1 MSGAAR
7 PVEGMICVD
16 RMTSSNDVPE
26 LAQFEQQLDG
36 TQPYV
41 RFFRIDSPCAAM
53 DLLPGN
59 ATIERCV
66 TTDSSVTVLARLED
80 ATIHIGAALR
90 STTVRVTAVSHD
102 RAEAIADQLRAETPE
117 APSGTVAVRV
127 WHQNSVRGAT
137 SAVAA
142 DRSIEAPL
150 WNDIAGNYPA
160 TVRTALD
167 AVVGLERP
175 MGAGKLLLWHGPPG
189 TGKTTALRALL
200 RSWGTWCQGQYI
212 ADPERF
218 FGEPAYMTEVLTT
231 SPVARVGPTLTR
243 AGQPESVWRLLV
255 AEDTDEYLRAS
266 PHRDAGAALGR
277 LLNLADGI
285 LGQGMNVLV
294 LLTTNEKTAR
304 LHPALARPGRCL
316 AAVEFVPFDE
326 REASAW
332 LGTSVHRPMTLAA
345 LLEQRGDLSRLGP
358 RSDALITMGQYL

>member
-7 PVEGMICVD
+7 PIVGTIALD
-16 RMTSSNDVPE
+16 RMTSSNDVPG
-26 LAQFEQQLDG
+26 LAQFEHQLDG

-41 RFFRIDSPCAAM
+41 RFFDIDSPCAAG
-53 DLLPGN
+53 DLLPES

-66 TTDSSVTVLARLED
+66 TTDSSVTVLARLDD
-80 ATIHIGAALR
+80 ATIHIGAAPR

-102 RAEAIADQLRAETPE
+102 RAQEIADQLRAKTPE

-127 WHQNSVRGAT
+127 WHQSSGRGAT
-137 SAVAA
+137 SAVPA
-142 DRSIEAPL
+142 DRCIEAPR
-150 WNDIAGNYPA
+150 WADIARNYPA

-175 MGAGKLLLWHGPPG
+175 MGVGKLLLWHGPPG

-200 RSWGTWCQGQYI
+200 RSWETWCQGQYI

-218 FGEPAYMTEVLTT
+218 FAEPAYMTEVLTT

-243 AGQPESVWRLLV
+243 AGQPESMWRLLI

-266 PHRDAGAALGR
+266 ARRDAGAALGR

-294 LLTTNEKTAR
+294 LLTTNEETAR
-304 LHPALARPGRCL
+304 LHPALVRPGRCL
-316 AAVEFVPFDE
+316 AVIEFAPFE
-326 REASAW
+326 AREASAW
-332 LGTSVHRPMTLAA
+332 LGTSVPRPMTLAA
-345 LLEQRGDLSRLGP
+345 LLERRGDLSGLGP
-358 RSDALITMGQYL
+358 RSDALLTAGQYL